1 MIVDNTQSCQRAAVT
16 AACHLARSVVF
27 IGDENQV
34 IDIVQPNYRR
44 TPWVSRDNPTDC
56 EAELELVDCKTA
68 VGEDED
74 LQTLQQ
80 TSEGTDTGTGQVS
93 SMGGAM
99 GT

>member
-1 MIVDNTQSCQRAAVT
+1 
-16 AACHLARSVVF
+16 
-27 IGDENQV
+27 
-34 IDIVQPNYRR
+34 
-44 TPWVSRDNPTDC
+44 VSRDNPTDC
-56 EAELELVDCKTA
+56 EAELELVDCKTT